1 LIFWK
6 EKASPSPRRG
16 TPVFQKL
23 DQINQLPL
31 QMALTHSRNS
41 IMPSESRHNE
51 IRRTNLKR
59 LIDERYKGNQAA
71 FARALGVKP
80 PQINNMLH
88 GKASIGN
95 GMAQLIENL
104 VGWQR
109 GDLDKPPEKIITVY
123 VFVSIFLHQ
132 ARSLSE
138 ALHEYDCVKE
148 TAVVYGNDMEVFVK
162 LQGTEEVI
170 QNTLMQALSSY
181 EGVRKICTSR
191 AMEGLHWQ
199 KEHH

>member
-95 GMAQLIENL
+95 GMAQLIENI

-123 VFVSIFLHQ
+123 VFVSIPLHQ